1 MVWPYS
7 LYQTGLHEC
16 NETASSIVPSLRVV
30 DFDVFYG
37 YTKYPELT

>member
-1 MVWPYS
+1 MK
-7 LYQTGLHEC
+7 
-16 NETASSIVPSLRVV
+16 TASSIVPSLRVV